1 MAFWQKLKQGWAPS
15 NNQSRLLYE
24 EVTIECKTHE
34 EAIDKEKQQPW
45 KACKNGADFIK
56 LLSIITLK
64 RSYTFI
70 IHFHFQLI
78 LLN

>member
-1 MAFWQKLKQGWAPS
+1 MEARLSTFIPRS
-15 NNQSRLLYE
+15 NDQSRLLYE

-34 EAIDKEKQQPW
+34 EAIDKEKQPW

-64 RSYTFI
+64 RSYTSI